1 MLVLIT
7 EDVLMSKNKAIVH
20 MEVKIYRGAI
30 NQIII

>member
-20 MEVKIYRGAI
+20 MEVKIYRGKES
-30 NQIII
+30 